1 MACPEL
7 PQHVTRTKTT
17 GSHARAWLYEEFQ
30 REAEAGEHV
39 WVQGLVGGVNGVG
52 IVLAA
57 IADMNKPAELIS
69 PNMTGVMIVYSGLFM
84 RFAWM
89 VRPRNYLLLACHAT
103 NECAQL
109 IQMGRWLSS
118 SKPVPTTEA
127 APAPAAA
134 PAAAPALR

>member
-1 MACPEL
+1 MAQAFLSWANGPTGL
-7 PQHVTRTKTT
+7 RTV
-17 GSHARAWLYEEFQ
+17 HAWGPIANW
-30 REAEAGEHV
+30 
-39 WVQGLVGGVNGVG
+39 G

-109 IQMGRWLSS
+109 IQMGRWLT
-118 SKPVPTTEA
+118 SKPVP
-127 APAPAAA
+127 PPAA
-134 PAAAPALR
+134 PAAAAAPALK

>member
-1 MACPEL
+1 MTWANGPTGL
-7 PQHVTRTKTT
+7 RTV
-17 GSHARAWLYEEFQ
+17 HAWGPIANW
-30 REAEAGEHV
+30 
-39 WVQGLVGGVNGVG
+39 G

-134 PAAAPALR
+134 AAAAAGAAAAAAPALR